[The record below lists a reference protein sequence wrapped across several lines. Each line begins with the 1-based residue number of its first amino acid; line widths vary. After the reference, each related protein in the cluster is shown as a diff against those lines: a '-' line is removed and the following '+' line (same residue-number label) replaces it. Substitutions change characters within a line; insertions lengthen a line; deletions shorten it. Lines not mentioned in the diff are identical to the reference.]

1 MKRLRDWSR
10 RLKRMALGQSI
21 EKNTPPALNRISR
34 SLRVEPL
41 EDRRVMAVTV
51 EAFTPTPSGFTA
63 QLSEEIRIEN
73 LNLYNSQSGD
83 MGAADVTLQGAT
95 GGNVSGSLVVD
106 GTNLTFV
113 ARGGALPADTY
124 TATLRSSANG
134 IVDAAL
140 GQLLDGEFSGAFP
153 SGNGTAGGDFV
164 FSFTVSAAPALV
176 ISLPDFARGPAQ
188 AINVPALGSG
198 TAPQTGLPVRFSQ
211 TAGITSFTMTI
222 GYNSDLL
229 DITDVDLGPDAPA
242 GSQVEANFDVAG
254 QVTIAFFALEPLTSG
269 NGDLIQLVAAVPE
282 DADYGSAHVM
292 NFTAIEVN
300 AGAIQAIG
308 DSALHVVAFPGDSNG
323 NGRYDAEDARLVARV
338 GVGLDTGFVAS
349 PSTDSP
355 ANPRLFALIDPL
367 IIGDVTGAEG
377 ISPLDASDILR
388 QVVGLPTPN
397 IPALPS
403 TLAPTAL
410 ALSSTSV
417 AEALPVGTTVGTFTT
432 TDPNVGD
439 THTYSLVAGSG
450 DTDNASFTITGNA
463 LRTAAVFD
471 ANVKSTYNIR
481 VQTTDQT
488 GRSFQRTFTI
498 TVTTANQAPTSIA
511 LSNSAV
517 NENVAIGSTVGTLS
531 TIDPNPAD
539 THTYSLVT
547 GTGSTDNAS
556 FSISGNNLVTASSL
570 DFETKS
576 SYSVRIRSTD
586 STGLFTEQTFTITVT
601 NVNETPTSIALT
613 SSTIAESSPI
623 GTAIGTFS
631 TIDPDTGDTHT
642 YTLVTGTGSTDNASF
657 QIVGNALQTAAIL
670 DFETQA
676 TYSIRVRSTDAAGLS
691 TEQTFTITVTNV
703 NEAPTSIALTS
714 STLAESSPIG
724 SEVGAFST
732 VDPDTGDTHTYTLV
746 TGTGSTDNASFQVVG
761 NSLQTAAILD
771 FETQAAYSIRV
782 RSTDAAGLFTEQTFT
797 ITVTNLN
804 EAPTS
809 IALSD
814 STVPDASPVGT
825 VVGTLSSVDPDAGD
839 THTYTLVSGTGD
851 ADNASFTT
859 VGNELRTAAV
869 LDFTSQASYSVR
881 VRSTDAGGL
890 STESVFVIT
899 EEGIN
904 DAPTAI
910 ALDNLT
916 VAEGEPSGTAV
927 GNLTTTDPDV
937 GDVHTYT
944 LVAGTGDE
952 DNASFTISGGQ
963 VLTAESFDFSV
974 KSSYSIR
981 VRSTDAGGL
990 FTESAFV
997 ITVTEVNIGP
1007 SAIALDPLTV
1017 AENAASG
1024 TSVGTLTT
1032 TDSNLSDTHTYT
1044 LVSGTGDDDNASFTI
1059 SGDDVVTVAS
1069 FDFETQSSY
1078 TIRVRS
1084 TDAGGLFTE
1093 QAFVI
1098 SVTNVNE
1105 APTAIAID
1113 SSTIE
1118 DGQPIGTAVGTLSTT
1133 DPDAGDSHTYTIVAG
1148 DGDDDNASFTISGS
1162 DLVVAEVFDFSTKSS
1177 YTVRVRSTDADGLF
1191 TETALAITVTETNVA
1206 PTAIAAD
1213 NLDIFEGES
1222 IGTLVGTLTTTDANV
1237 VDSHTYSLVAGIGD
1251 DDNAS
1256 FTISGD
1262 EILSAEI
1269 FDFSVKSSYSILV
1282 RSTDAGGLSVDQILI
1297 ITINEVNVAPTA
1309 ITLDTAVIDENA
1321 VVGTVVGT
1329 LTTTDDNAT
1338 DTHTYTLESG
1348 TGDDDN
1354 ASFTI
1359 AGNALVTAESF
1370 DFETQSSYTVRV
1382 RSTDSGG
1389 LFVEESFVI
1398 TVTDVNEAPTL
1409 IAISSSS
1416 IEEALPIGTVVGEL
1430 STTDP
1435 DAGDT
1440 HTYTLVAGAGDDD
1453 NASFTITA
1461 GDLVSAEVFDF
1472 ATKSSYTIRIRSTD
1486 VDGLFTEESFVITV
1500 TETNVAPT
1508 AIALDNLTVLEEEA
1522 VGTLVGT
1529 LTTTDANV
1537 VDSFTYTLVAGT
1549 GDDNN
1554 ASFTIVGDTLVTAES
1569 FDFETQS
1576 SYTVRVRS
1584 TDSGGLFTEE
1594 SFVITVT
1601 DVNEAPTLIAI
1612 SPSSIEEA
1620 LPIGTVVG
1628 GLTTT
1633 DPDAGDSHIYTL
1645 VAGDGDGDNASFTI
1659 VSGDLV
1665 SAEVFDFATKS
1676 SYTIRIRSTDAA
1688 GLFTEESF
1696 VITVTETNVPPTAI
1710 ALDNLTIPEEESVGT
1725 LVGILTTT
1733 DANVVDSF
1741 TYTLVAGTGDDD
1753 NASFTLA
1760 GDQVLSAEVFDFPT
1774 QSSYSIRVRTT
1785 DAGGLFTEETFII
1798 TIVST
1803 NQAPTAISLDNDSV
1817 QEGEV
1822 IGTTVG
1828 VLSTTDPDAGDLHV
1842 YSLATGPGDDDNA
1855 SFAVFGD
1862 ELITNDVFDF
1872 STKSSYTVRIRSE
1885 DGEGLFFEQIFVI
1898 TITEINVAPTAVL
1911 LDTLTIPE
1919 NQAAGAVVGNLSS
1932 TDANVI
1938 DSHTYLIVSG
1948 DGDDD
1953 NASFAISGTQLV
1965 TTEAFDFETKSSYSV
1980 RIRTTDIGGL
1990 VFEDFFVIS
1999 VTNVNE
2005 APTAIT
2011 IDNSTAVDLAPVG
2024 TVIGQFS
2031 TTDVDAGDTHIY
2043 SLVAGDGDTDNGSFE
2058 IVGGELRTLVELDF
2072 IATPTYS
2079 IRVLTTDF
2087 DGLEFEQIFLI
2098 TETP

>member
-1 MKRLRDWSR
+1 MKRLQDWSR

-21 EKNTPPALNRISR
+21 EKNAPPALNHVSR
-34 SLRVEPL
+34 ALRVEPL

-51 EAFTPTPSGFTA
+51 AAFTPTPSGFTA

-83 MGAADVTLQGAT
+83 MGAADVTLQGTT
-95 GGNVSGSLVVD
+95 GGNIPGSLVVD

-113 ARGGALPADTY
+113 ARGGVLPADSY

-140 GQLLDGEFSGAFP
+140 GELLDGEFSGAFP
-153 SGNGTAGGDFV
+153 SGNGTPGGDFV
-164 FSFTVSAAPALV
+164 FSFTVSAVPALV
-176 ISLPDFARGPAQ
+176 ISLPDFARGPMQ
-188 AINVPALGSG
+188 AINVPAVGSG
-198 TAPQTGLPVRFSQ
+198 TAPQTGLPIRFSQ
-211 TAGITSFTMTI
+211 TAGITSFEMTVQ
-222 GYNSDLL
+222 YNADLL
-229 DITDVDLGPDAPA
+229 DITDIDLGPDAPA

-254 QVTIAFFALEPLTSG
+254 QVRIAFFSLEPLTSG
-269 NGDLIQLVAAVPE
+269 NGDLVQLIASVPE
-282 DADYGSAHVM
+282 DAAYGSAQVM
-292 NFTAIEVN
+292 NITAIEVN

-308 DSALHVVAFPGDSNG
+308 DSAIHAVAFPGDSNG
-323 NGRYDAEDARLVARV
+323 NGRYDAEDARLIARV

-349 PSTDSP
+349 PSTGS
-355 ANPRLFALIDPL
+355 ATNPRLFALIDPL
-367 IIGDVTGAEG
+367 IIGDVTGVDG

-439 THTYSLVAGSG
+439 THTYSLVAGAG

-498 TVTTANQAPTSIA
+498 TVTAANQAPTSIA
-511 LSNSAV
+511 LSNSTV

-531 TIDPNPAD
+531 TVDPNPAD
-539 THTYSLVT
+539 THTYTLVS

-556 FSISGNNLVTASSL
+556 FSISGNSLVTASSL
-570 DFETKS
+570 NFETQS

-586 STGLFTEQTFTITVT
+586 SAGLFTEQTFTITVT
-601 NVNETPTSIALT
+601 NVNEAPTSIALS

-623 GTAIGTFS
+623 GTAVGTFS

-657 QIVGNALQTAAIL
+657 QIVGNALQTAAAI

-676 TYSIRVRSTDAAGLS
+676 TYSIRVRSTDAGGLFIEES
-691 TEQTFTITVTNV
+691 FVITVTNV
-703 NEAPTSIALTS
+703 NE
-714 STLAESSPIG
+714 
-724 SEVGAFST
+724 
-732 VDPDTGDTHTYTLV
+732 
-746 TGTGSTDNASFQVVG
+746 
-761 NSLQTAAILD
+761 
-771 FETQAAYSIRV
+771 
-782 RSTDAAGLFTEQTFT
+782 
-797 ITVTNLN
+797 
-804 EAPTS
+804 
-809 IALSD
+809 
-814 STVPDASPVGT
+814 
-825 VVGTLSSVDPDAGD
+825 
-839 THTYTLVSGTGD
+839 
-851 ADNASFTT
+851 
-859 VGNELRTAAV
+859 
-869 LDFTSQASYSVR
+869 
-881 VRSTDAGGL
+881 
-890 STESVFVIT
+890 
-899 EEGIN
+899 
-904 DAPTAI
+904 APTAI

-927 GNLTTTDPDV
+927 GNLSTTDPDV

-944 LVAGTGDE
+944 LVAGTGD
-952 DNASFTISGGQ
+952 
-963 VLTAESFDFSV
+963 
-974 KSSYSIR
+974 
-981 VRSTDAGGL
+981 
-990 FTESAFV
+990 
-997 ITVTEVNIGP
+997 
-1007 SAIALDPLTV
+1007 
-1017 AENAASG
+1017 
-1024 TSVGTLTT
+1024 
-1032 TDSNLSDTHTYT
+1032 
-1044 LVSGTGDDDNASFTI
+1044 DDNASFTI
-1059 SGDDVVTVAS
+1059 SGDTVVTAES
-1069 FDFETQSSY
+1069 FDFETRSSY

-1093 QAFVI
+1093 QTFVI

-1118 DGQPIGTAVGTLSTT
+1118 EGQAIGTVVGTLSTT

-1148 DGDDDNASFTISGS
+1148 VGDDDNASFTISGS
-1162 DLVVAEVFDFSTKSS
+1162 DLVAAEVFDFSTKSS

-1191 TETALAITVTETNVA
+1191 TETALVITVTETNVA

-1213 NLDIFEGES
+1213 NLDISEGQP

-1237 VDSHTYSLVAGIGD
+1237 VDSHTYSLVAGMGD

-1256 FTISGD
+1256 FTINGD

-1309 ITLDTAVIDENA
+1309 ITLNTSAIEENA
-1321 VVGTVVGT
+1321 VVGTAVGT
-1329 LTTTDDNAT
+1329 LTTTDDNAA
-1338 DTHTYTLESG
+1338 DTHAYTLVSG

-1354 ASFTI
+1354 ASFAI
-1359 AGNALVTAESF
+1359 VSNALVTAATF
-1370 DFETQSSYTVRV
+1370 DFETKSSYTVRV

-1416 IEEALPIGTVVGEL
+1416 IEEALPIGTVVGAL
-1430 STTDP
+1430 TTTDP
-1435 DAGDT
+1435 DAGDS

-1453 NASFTITA
+1453 NASFTITS
-1461 GDLVSAEVFDF
+1461 GDLVSAEIFDF
-1472 ATKSSYTIRIRSTD
+1472 ATKSSYTIRVRSTD
-1486 VDGLFTEESFVITV
+1486 ADGLFTEESFVITV

-1508 AIALDNLTVLEEEA
+1508 AIALDNLTVLEEESI
-1522 VGTLVGT
+1522 GTLVGT

-1537 VDSFTYTLVAGT
+1537 VDSFTYTLVTGT
-1549 GDDNN
+1549 GDDDN
-1554 ASFTIVGDTLVTAES
+1554 ASFTIIGDTLVAAES
-1569 FDFETQS
+1569 FDFETKS

-1601 DVNEAPTLIAI
+1601 NVNEAPTLIAI
-1612 SPSSIEEA
+1612 SSSSIEEA

-1628 GLTTT
+1628 ALTTT
-1633 DPDAGDSHIYTL
+1633 DPDAGDSHSYTL
-1645 VAGDGDGDNASFTI
+1645 VAGAGDDDNASFTITDGDLVSAEIFDFATKSSYTIRVRSTDAGGLFTEESFVITVTETNVAPTAIALDNLTILEEEAIGTLVGTLTTTDANVVDSFTYTLVAGAGDDDNASFTI
-1659 VSGDLV
+1659 VGDTLVAAESFDFETKSSYAVRVRSTDSGGLFFEEWFVITVTDVNEAPTLIALSSSSIEEALPIGTVVGALSTTDPDAGDSHSYTLVGGAGDDDNASFTISTGDLV

-1676 SYTIRIRSTDAA
+1676 SYTIRIRSTDAN

-1696 VITVTETNVPPTAI
+1696 VITVTETNV
-1710 ALDNLTIPEEESVGT
+1710 
-1725 LVGILTTT
+1725 
-1733 DANVVDSF
+1733 
-1741 TYTLVAGTGDDD
+1741 
-1753 NASFTLA
+1753 
-1760 GDQVLSAEVFDFPT
+1760 
-1774 QSSYSIRVRTT
+1774 
-1785 DAGGLFTEETFII
+1785 
-1798 TIVST
+1798 
-1803 NQAPTAISLDNDSV
+1803 
-1817 QEGEV
+1817 
-1822 IGTTVG
+1822 
-1828 VLSTTDPDAGDLHV
+1828 
-1842 YSLATGPGDDDNA
+1842 
-1855 SFAVFGD
+1855 
-1862 ELITNDVFDF
+1862 
-1872 STKSSYTVRIRSE
+1872 
-1885 DGEGLFFEQIFVI
+1885 
-1898 TITEINVAPTAVL
+1898 APTAVL

-1919 NQAAGAVVGNLSS
+1919 NEAAGTVVGNLSS

-1938 DSHTYLIVSG
+1938 DSHTYLIVAG

-1953 NASFAISGTQLV
+1953 NASFVISGTQLA

-1980 RIRTTDIGGL
+1980 RIRTTDSGGL
-1990 VFEDFFVIS
+1990 AFEAFFVIN

-2024 TVIGQFS
+2024 TAIGQFS
-2031 TTDVDAGDTHIY
+2031 TTDVDAGDTHTY

-2058 IVGGELRTLVELDF
+2058 IIGGELRTLVVLDF
-2072 IATPTYS
+2072 TATPAYS
-2079 IRVLTTDF
+2079 IRVRTMDFEGLT
-2087 DGLEFEQIFLI
+2087 FEQIFLI